1 MLLSSS
7 SHVCVLALTSSLTS
21 SAACSVVCV
30 SRRSSGAS
38 GGRSPSSKI
47 PALSHSSGS
56 HPSAHCSDTSHSF
69 PRLSSSSSKCP
80 SGPPPSSSAQL
91 SRQRALTCPLSS
103 SSPSDSPPRSPSPS
117 LASFPVSSP
126 CRQSFIPCLN
136 LSRLLSSSSLLA
148 LSSSHANAG
157 PAQRQHRLAIT
168 STPQHSYSSSAS
180 SSSLPPTS
188 SSSSLLRMVQMS
200 ASSPGKKCGESQDGR
215 VGCVTFRAGGKR
227 GTTDD

>member
-1 MLLSSS
+1 MRGAEGMEALLSSTAVRWS
-7 SHVCVLALTSSLTS
+7 PRPP
-21 SAACSVVCV
+21 AA
-30 SRRSSGAS
+30 A
-38 GGRSPSSKI
+38 
-47 PALSHSSGS
+47 PALL
-56 HPSAHCSDTSHSF
+56 PSNPTPDLVTLLPPAH
-69 PRLSSSSSKCP
+69 RRR
-80 SGPPPSSSAQL
+80 
-91 SRQRALTCPLSS
+91 RQRA
-103 SSPSDSPPRSPSPS
+103 RSRP
-117 LASFPVSSP
+117 A
-126 CRQSFIPCLN
+126 
-136 LSRLLSSSSLLA
+136 SLLA

-215 VGCVTFRAGGKR
+215 VGCMTFRAGGKR